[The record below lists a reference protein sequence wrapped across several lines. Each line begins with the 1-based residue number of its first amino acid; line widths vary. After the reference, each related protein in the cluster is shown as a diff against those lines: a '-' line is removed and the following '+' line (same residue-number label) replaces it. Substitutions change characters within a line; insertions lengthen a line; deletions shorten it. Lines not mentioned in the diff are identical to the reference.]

1 MLGVIIEWNRNPGA
15 KKEPAQHTMR
25 NAQMSNLDETGEVR
39 TTEQISPY
47 VLWPIWLIWL
57 FFAIPSVVTFIQAK
71 PPLPAMVTMMGGLTM
86 FFAIY
91 IWGSFQN
98 AKQLVALTPVAPT
111 LTWLW
116 APATALTLL
125 SFALTLLGSGYGTD
139 WTSLF
144 YYTSGFVAGR
154 LATRQAVTA
163 IGALMLVAAL
173 AAWLAGLGPFD
184 ILRAVAFVAVIGIVT
199 NGMVRALITSQQLRR
214 AQEEIAHLAVAN
226 ERLRIARDLHDLLG
240 HNLSLIALKSE
251 LAGRLVKVA
260 PERAAAEIADIESVA
275 RTTLQEVREAVAS
288 YRQPT
293 LSSELY
299 AATELL
305 AAAGVAYSY
314 EGDSATAI
322 SLSPAVENAL
332 AWTVR
337 EGVTNVVRHSRAS
350 HCTIR
355 LTHDNGSVNI
365 EVLDDGVG
373 SKVPIQAKSAS
384 SSNLNGHNGGA
395 GNGLRGL
402 DERVEALGGQF
413 EAGPRKEGGY
423 RLAVSVPTTDEG
435 AKMMDDRRPME
446 N

>member
-1 MLGVIIEWNRNPGA
+1 MSD
-15 KKEPAQHTMR
+15 AQI
-25 NAQMSNLDETGEVR
+25 SNIDETGEVR
-39 TTEQISPY
+39 TTEQISPF
-47 VLWPIWLIWL
+47 VLWPIWLVWL
-57 FFAIPSVVTFIQAK
+57 FFAIPSVVTFIQAN
-71 PPLPAMVTMMGGLTM
+71 PPLPALVAMMGGLTI

-91 IWGSFQN
+91 IWGSFQS

-116 APATALTLL
+116 VPAAALTLL
-125 SFALTLLGSGYGTD
+125 SFALTLLGSRYGTD

-154 LATRQAVTA
+154 LATRQAIKA
-163 IGALMLVAAL
+163 IGGLMLVAAL
-173 AAWLAGLGPFD
+173 AAWLAGLGPYD

-199 NGMVRALITSQQLRR
+199 NGMVRALITSQQLRL

-260 PERAAAEIADIESVA
+260 PDRASAEIADIESVA

-293 LSSELY
+293 LSSELR
-299 AATELL
+299 AATEIL
-305 AAAGVAYSY
+305 AAAGVAYRY
-314 EGDSATAI
+314 EGDRATGI

-355 LTHDNGSVNI
+355 FTQDKNVANI

-373 SKVPIQAKSAS
+373 SALSTHVKSTSAAS
-384 SSNLNGHNGGA
+384 LNGHNGSR

-402 DERVEALGGQF
+402 DERVATLGGRF
-413 EAGPRKEGGY
+413 EAGPRKEGGF
-423 RLAVSVPTTDEG
+423 RLAVSVPVTDEG
-435 AKMMDDRRPME
+435 RRTNDD
-446 N
+446 